1 MAGSPSHSSNIIT
14 EEIMYNVEIPIIVD
28 ENWNRYE
35 YRSYARGYHAY
46 MNIWTP
52 LIGESLICRKES
64 DNPIDENAIAII
76 KTDSVGKET
85 VVGHLPENIAKLCF
99 LFLKVPFTSIKAEVT
114 GKRVNRGGG
123 YGLEMPVIYYFSG
136 PRKLIDW
143 TKEKLKIRME
153 NLEKKTK
160 KCLK

>member
-1 MAGSPSHSSNIIT
+1 MSLSRSLLWLLKKILNCFLLLILTTSSLSLS
-14 EEIMYNVEIPIIVD
+14 EDKVD
-28 ENWNRYE
+28 L
-35 YRSYARGYHAY
+35 SVSLSSFK
-46 MNIWTP
+46 
-52 LIGESLICRKES
+52 LI
-64 DNPIDENAIAII
+64 N
-76 KTDSVGKET
+76 SVGKET

-123 YGLEMPVIYYFSG
+123 FGLEVPVIYYFSG
-136 PRKLIDW
+136 PRKHIDW

-153 NLEKKTK
+153 NLEKKKTK